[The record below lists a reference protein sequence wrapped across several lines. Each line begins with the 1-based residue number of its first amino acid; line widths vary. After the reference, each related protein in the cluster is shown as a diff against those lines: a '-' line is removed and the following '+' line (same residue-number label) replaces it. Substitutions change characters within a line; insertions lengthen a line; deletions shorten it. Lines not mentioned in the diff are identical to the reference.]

1 VTCRLRMFL
10 AVVFG
15 RIRAV
20 DAVQSGDLTV
30 TVGSSELAERAF
42 DLLSGSDLGYPVYL
56 GV

>member
-1 VTCRLRMFL
+1 MFL